1 MTNWVA
7 QGAVLDRSIFS
18 DWVFAEKNRLDGNID
33 ADGFFFYSQLRDQML
48 ESLPFPHVTI
58 YLDVPPELCHQRI
71 HGLRCRAEEVDSG
84 IPLEYLEGLHR
95 CYQQFLTQM
104 GGRGSHVVQLP
115 WSAFG
120 SAAQIVAAVA
130 KSKPQPDWDR
140 ASLRAIVESPA
151 ELAAR
156 TRLRGAASWDDDSE
170 DEALARVDLDSSNSD
185 ELLAMSQQRQQTAA
199 PSSPVQADE

>member
-1 MTNWVA
+1 
-7 QGAVLDRSIFS
+7 VLDRSIFS

-58 YLDVPPELCHQRI
+58 YLDVPPQLCHQRI

-95 CYQQFLTQM
+95 CYQQFLAQM

-115 WSAFG
+115 WSSFG

-130 KSKPQPDWDR
+130 ESAPQPAWHR
-140 ASLRAIVESPA
+140 ASLRAIVDSPA
-151 ELAAR
+151 ELASR
-156 TRLRGAASWDDDSE
+156 TRLRGVDSWEDDSE

-185 ELLAMSQQRQQTAA
+185 ELLAMSKQRQQQQTAA

>member
-1 MTNWVA
+1 
-7 QGAVLDRSIFS
+7 VLDRSIFS

-58 YLDVPPELCHQRI
+58 YLDVPPQLCHQRI

-95 CYQQFLTQM
+95 CYQQFLAQM

-115 WSAFG
+115 WSSFG
-120 SAAQIVAAVA
+120 SAAQIVARHCR
-130 KSKPQPDWDR
+130 R
-140 ASLRAIVESPA
+140 AGRARLSHAPA
-151 ELAAR
+151 R
-156 TRLRGAASWDDDSE
+156 RRLVGRRFGRRGACT
-170 DEALARVDLDSSNSD
+170 R
-185 ELLAMSQQRQQTAA
+185 
-199 PSSPVQADE
+199 

>member
-1 MTNWVA
+1 M
-7 QGAVLDRSIFS
+7 LDRSIFS

-33 ADGFFFYSQLRDQML
+33 TDGFFFYSQLRDQML
-48 ESLPFPHVTI
+48 QDLPFPHLTI
-58 YLDVPPELCHQRI
+58 YLDVPPQLCHQRI

-95 CYQQFLTQM
+95 CYQQFLAQM

-115 WSAFG
+115 WSSFG

-130 KSKPQPDWDR
+130 ASAPQPAWDR
-140 ASLRAIVESPA
+140 AALQAIVASPA
-151 ELAAR
+151 EVAGR
-156 TRLRGAASWDDDSE
+156 TRLRGLDSWDDDSE

-185 ELLAMSQQRQQTAA
+185 ELSAMARQQQQTTTA